1 MKKPKVSVIV
11 NCLNGSA
18 FIKKCLKSILNQ
30 SYSNYEIILFDNNSK
45 DNSIK
50 LARNFK
56 SKKIKIF
63 KSKRKLKLYDA
74 RNKAIAK
81 SNGKYLAFLDVDD
94 AWHPKKIEKQVQKI
108 NFEKSDICYTNY
120 WLINGRKK
128 IFSKNKLPSKNMTY
142 EILDNYPI
150 CISTVLLKKKI
161 FLKMKKFD
169 KKYEIIGDFDFIYKA
184 SKKYK
189 FSVLQEPLINYLLH
203 EKSTTN
209 RRLDLRVIEM
219 NKWLKKN
226 ENSKYLYQ
234 FNKIKLRNQY
244 LNSSYFIINKMYL
257 KFFQSLTNICSIKIK
272 LKLLVK
278 MLYYLILK

>member
-120 WLINGRKK
+120 WLINGGKK

-272 LKLLVK
+272 LKLLIK

>member
-120 WLINGRKK
+120 WLINGGKK

>member
-120 WLINGRKK
+120 WLINGGKK

-169 KKYEIIGDFDFIYKA
+169 KKYEIIGDFDFIYKV